1 MDKKKI
7 CLLIPSLNAGGME
20 RVMSELANYFV
31 GQEQMEIHLV
41 LYGINPAIFYPLN
54 HNIKVYQPKA
64 KFNDT
69 LRSLST
75 MKRLFYLRKTVRHIQ
90 PDTALSFGEY
100 WNNFALI
107 GLLGLKIPIYV
118 SDRCQP
124 DKSLGRIHDKLR
136 KWLYPKAAGVV
147 VQTEKA
153 LEIYRLILLTGK
165 IHVIGNPIRII
176 HQSKVIAKEKIILMV
191 SRLIS
196 TKHHDRLISIFSK
209 LDAPDWK
216 LVIVGGEALKQKHV
230 KNLKELAN
238 QLGIANKVIFEG
250 EQKNVEDYYLRS
262 SIFAFTSSSEGFP
275 NVIGEA
281 LSSGLSVV
289 SYDCIAGPSDMID
302 DGKNGFLIPLF
313 DDEKFRQKLQLLI
326 DDEVL
331 RSEFGNAAKR
341 RIQKFSVESIGK
353 QYLKLITQ

>member
-1 MDKKKI
+1 
-7 CLLIPSLNAGGME
+7 
-20 RVMSELANYFV
+20 
-31 GQEQMEIHLV
+31 
-41 LYGINPAIFYPLN
+41 
-54 HNIKVYQPKA
+54 
-64 KFNDT
+64 
-69 LRSLST
+69 
-75 MKRLFYLRKTVRHIQ
+75 
-90 PDTALSFGEY
+90 
-100 WNNFALI
+100 
-107 GLLGLKIPIYV
+107 
-118 SDRCQP
+118 
-124 DKSLGRIHDKLR
+124 
-136 KWLYPKAAGVV
+136 
-147 VQTEKA
+147 
-153 LEIYRLILLTGK
+153 
-165 IHVIGNPIRII
+165 
-176 HQSKVIAKEKIILMV
+176 MV
-191 SRLIS
+191 SRIIS

-209 LDAPDWK
+209 LDAPNWK

-230 KNLKELAN
+230 KNLKDLAN
-238 QLGIANKVIFEG
+238 HLGIAKRVMFEG

-281 LSSGLSVV
+281 LSSGLPVV

-302 DGKNGFLIPLF
+302 DGKNGFLITLF